1 MLQLE
6 NLATLI
12 ANITLHRTTVY
23 IATTH
28 CSTLA
33 YYALYYGHTTG
44 QMLFGLRFV
53 NMLLRLHYDYTTLHY
68 VTFFCPLP

>member
-6 NLATLI
+6 KLATLI
-12 ANITLHRTTVY
+12 VNITLHRTKVY

-33 YYALYYGHTTG
+33 YYGHTTG
-44 QMLFGLRFV
+44 QMLF
-53 NMLLRLHYDYTTLHY
+53 DYGS
-68 VTFFCPLP
+68 